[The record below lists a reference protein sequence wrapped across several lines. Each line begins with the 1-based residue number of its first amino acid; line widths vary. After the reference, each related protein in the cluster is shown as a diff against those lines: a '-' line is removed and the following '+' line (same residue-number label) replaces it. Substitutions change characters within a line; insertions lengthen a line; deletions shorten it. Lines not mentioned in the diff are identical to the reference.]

1 MVLRRL
7 PLHPQDDPASEQGD
21 DEQALDRERAVC
33 QDCHHIVYS
42 NPKIVVACVILTDDA
57 QHKCLL
63 GQRAIEPR
71 AGYWGFPQG
80 FMEDGETSRQAAVRE
95 AVEEMGAVWKD
106 YLDPAA
112 LILRCVYNVP
122 GSVQLVY
129 EARVPGTVPLRKS
142 TAECREI
149 AFFDRHNL
157 PELCFPTVQWALD
170 HCWSSSS
177 SSSADSTES
186 SASNN
191 KVQQKTKVYNAEM
204 DQWSE
209 EEDER

>member
-1 MVLRRL
+1 MVLRRV
-7 PLHPQDDPASEQGD
+7 PLHPQQDPSQQQQGD
-21 DEQALDRERAVC
+21 DEEQTLDRERAVC
-33 QDCHHIVYS
+33 QDCHNIVYS

-57 QHKCLL
+57 EHQCLL

-95 AVEEMGAVWKD
+95 AVEEMGAVWKE

-112 LILRCVYNVP
+112 LVLRCVYNVP

-170 HCWSSSS
+170 HCWSSADPE
-177 SSSADSTES
+177 SAI
-186 SASNN
+186 NN

-209 EEDER
+209 EEDEL